1 MSHRPLASPELSII
15 HAIHVTGRIFIGS
28 VLKNAEK
35 SPGLTAKVGPCSERD
50 LLPEQGGLPAIKDF
64 IPKPRNFVTPQTWC
78 RKHAQIILSH
88 WRLPSFEQ
96 RFPHRVMPTGTLI
109 PSATKITMSP
119 FLPQSRC
126 VTRWTPSEQ
135 VEKDRMPPAG
145 PRCWGS
151 GGTGTG
157 STRQLSVWRRS
168 SPTGKARTLR
178 TQTSRARC
186 MAQGGPLCLGL
197 LGYSVEA
204 LGASGARAQLAP
216 SARRPPL
223 ESARMRM
230 KTSAMKAP

>member
-1 MSHRPLASPELSII
+1 MHRL
-15 HAIHVTGRIFIGS
+15 
-28 VLKNAEK
+28 
-35 SPGLTAKVGPCSERD
+35 C
-50 LLPEQGGLPAIKDF
+50 
-64 IPKPRNFVTPQTWC
+64 
-78 RKHAQIILSH
+78 SH

-126 VTRWTPSEQ
+126 VARWTPSEQ

-157 STRQLSVWRRS
+157 STRQLSVWRRRMPS

-178 TQTSRARC
+178 TQTSRAGC
-186 MAQGGPLCLGL
+186 LAQSVGL
-197 LGYSVEA
+197 LGCSVEA
-204 LGASGARAQLAP
+204 PGASEWRSGLFGIGTSQVPGHQGPECSVLWKRLELACSGGLGMNP
-216 SARRPPL
+216 LARRPTPSTVCSSSRIGP
-223 ESARMRM
+223 SA
-230 KTSAMKAP
+230 